1 MTQGEGSLATP
12 ATIVQPRQGAEPGK
26 PMLIVC
32 PSCSSRYELDAA
44 KLGPTGR
51 KVRCASCQ
59 TLWHVDPAQDFPE
72 PPSAVETQ
80 ALLNEELERANEIDA
95 QISAVAS
102 EHTDTLEAIPPQPR
116 KRGKGKR
123 SPAKDARIGQP
134 RPRHAAAFVA
144 LGLGGAALL
153 GLLVWQRNLAVRGA
167 PQLAIVFEKLGL
179 PINVRGLSLS
189 AVESGLVEDGQNRF
203 LVVEGDVTNISKGR
217 APMPPIEVAVK
228 DAAGQTLYTWTTEP
242 PRPNLEPAEL
252 VRFRARLASPPE
264 AGKSVLVRFTSAKA
278 TGLANAH

>member
-1 MTQGEGSLATP
+1 
-12 ATIVQPRQGAEPGK
+12 
-26 PMLIVC
+26 MLIVC

-59 TLWHVDPAQDFPE
+59 TLWHVGPAQEDFPE
-72 PPSAVETQ
+72 PPSAAETQ
-80 ALLNEELERANEIDA
+80 ALLNEELERASEIDA

-102 EHTDTLEAIPPQPR
+102 EHTDTVEALPLQPR
-116 KRGKGKR
+116 KPGKGKR
-123 SPAKDARIGQP
+123 SPAGAKTGQP
-134 RPRHAAAFVA
+134 RLRHAAAFAA

-179 PINVRGLSLS
+179 PINIRGLSLS

-252 VRFRARLASPPE
+252 VRFRARLAAPPE
-264 AGKSVLVRFTSAKA
+264 AGKSVLVRFTSAKP